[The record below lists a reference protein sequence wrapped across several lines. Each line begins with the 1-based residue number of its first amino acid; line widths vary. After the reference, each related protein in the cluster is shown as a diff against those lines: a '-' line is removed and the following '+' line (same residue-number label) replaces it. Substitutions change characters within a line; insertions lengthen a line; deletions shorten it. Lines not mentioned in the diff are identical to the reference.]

1 MVIRIARSRSRR
13 PAGSRPPATDERG
26 FTLVEATVAS
36 LVLTVGLV
44 AVAELLTVSTR
55 MHKVGRD
62 SAQAAR
68 LAQDKVEEL
77 MKMNFATSPAVQLGG
92 ELTSNVA
99 DHFDVP
105 DGSGYTR
112 RWQVVAGPNANPRLR
127 TVTVRLVPD
136 VPMGAPYEVTM
147 VIRSW

>member
-1 MVIRIARSRSRR
+1 MA
-13 PAGSRPPATDERG
+13 A
-26 FTLVEATVAS
+26 

-44 AVAELLTVSTR
+44 AVAQLLTLSTQ

-62 SAQAAR
+62 SAQAVR

-77 MKMNFATSPAVQLGG
+77 MKMNFTTSPAVQIGG
-92 ELTSNVA
+92 ELA
-99 DHFDVP
+99 ADIPDHFDAP
-105 DGSGYTR
+105 ADSGYTR
-112 RWQVVAGPNANPRLR
+112 RWQVTAGPNASPRLR

-136 VPMGAPYEVTM
+136 LPMGAPYEVTM